1 MRGAVNSYA
10 INGAAPPSWV
20 VLATAAAIAT
30 ASVAATAPKRTTYAS
45 AHGDATVLVGKALA
59 FANSEQRAPEGSYI
73 IVPQEDRTASV
84 PYEERT
90 MVVV

>member
-30 ASVAATAPKRTTYAS
+30 AS
-45 AHGDATVLVGKALA
+45 VGKALA

>member
-10 INGAAPPSWV
+10 INGAAPLSWV

-30 ASVAATAPKRTTYAS
+30 ASVAATVPKRTTYAS
-45 AHGDATVLVGKALA
+45 AHGDATALVGKALA
-59 FANSEQRAPEGSYI
+59 FANTEQRAPEGHYI
-73 IVPQEDRTASV
+73 IV